1 MLFEST
7 TSHLAVST
15 AKPTHF
21 LPVESGCRASAPL
34 DITPRELRLW
44 CRATTALSAVFSN
57 SSPPFLGKRR
67 FVPANWVFK
76 PPPFQRP
83 RLAESAKAF
92 VSRSTQLSLSLSL
105 CTCVSAD
112 WERKFTSEVVNR
124 ELVVEHFLGD
134 AFTISVCPLM
144 RQTGRP
150 IFGCFWV
157 RETQET

>member
-92 VSRSTQLSLSLSL
+92 VSRSTQLSLCLSLSVYVCISRL
-105 CTCVSAD
+105 GEEIHERGCKSGAGRRAFSRRCFYDQRVSPNEAD
-112 WERKFTSEVVNR
+112 RPTYFW
-124 ELVVEHFLGD
+124 LFLG
-134 AFTISVCPLM
+134 
-144 RQTGRP
+144 
-150 IFGCFWV
+150 
-157 RETQET
+157 